1 MLFLN
6 SSTMN
11 HQFNLPAAVHLN
23 QGSPNFFVRGPHK
36 LLHSNSRAGQGGR
49 LT

>member
-1 MLFLN
+1 M
-6 SSTMN
+6 
-11 HQFNLPAAVHLN
+11 

-36 LLHSNSRAGQGGR
+36 LLLNSPRAAH